1 MQEKTF
7 EILCKKN
14 QWFIYWESTLESAQP
29 SVFVVV
35 AVFFFIF
42 ILMMCLSTL

>member
-14 QWFIYWESTLESAQP
+14 QWFIYREYTLESAQS

-35 AVFFFIF
+35 AVFF
-42 ILMMCLSTL
+42 LY